1 MKKAFFVLV
10 IIVIAGLGVWKY
22 KQQHSSTSVI
32 VQYVPDDT
40 AFYMGGTTSKS
51 LADFLADSP
60 ILGFSPSE
68 KRALNEIQ
76 SELLMSDTPAAKFLN
91 ALLTDYT
98 ENTDGTYGAFNDY
111 FGLASEGDYAVYLHG
126 LVPVINMP
134 IADKDKIVNLFKTIS
149 EKAGVSFQEKTVA
162 QQSVLSWVI
171 DKNDLQLILATTD
184 SSAIVTM
191 ITPKDSETDIDER
204 LAQKPVPVSFEKT
217 LADIR
222 EQQGYTNDLVFMF
235 DIEKLMNGLFTA
247 DNSRASQDFKRYFSD
262 TPLAKRAMNDPNA
275 QLCQADTLKLVS
287 QAPRV
292 LMGYNDMEV
301 KGNQLIAKVS
311 ALLEINNEMVINVLE
326 SLQGHI
332 PNHITDPSDKI
343 TSMGLALDM
352 DNLTPGITK
361 LWTAFTNADFS
372 CPDLQEAQ
380 LKSKQMSPMMLG
392 AFTGMAQGIKGVGL
406 SLFDLELDAESEL
419 PLKLD
424 FLFSVETTN
433 PTGILSLLQ
442 MVPELASI
450 RIPDDGNEVTLDL
463 PLPVDF
469 PVYAAI
475 KGSHVVVYS
484 GEKGK
489 QAVAAI
495 SSEDL
500 SPNALGFGS
509 SMNYTKLVEL
519 IEKTDFSA
527 LPGTSMEGC
536 MEMYSALDT
545 LRGTEMQL
553 SYQTAVNKR
562 GLGLESTITFNKP
575 QMKVSDINITGQWK
589 TAYLDDTCH
598 WVSDGAEQWN
608 EDGTGSYKENNDAA
622 SCDLYK
628 SNYQWEKNGR
638 TLTLTDISAPQYRDS
653 CQDEW
658 QQEETKETLV
668 CEMINIK
675 EDSFQCLYF
684 MDGSEPFI
692 YQYTR

>member
-1 MKKAFFVLV
+1 MKKAFFIVVL
-10 IIVIAGLGVWKY
+10 IVIAGLGIWKY
-22 KQQHSSTSVI
+22 KQEQSSPSAI
-32 VQYVPDDT
+32 LQYVPEDT
-40 AFYMGGTTSKS
+40 AFYMGGTMNKS
-51 LADFLADSP
+51 LSEFLADSP

-76 SELLMSDTPAAKFLN
+76 SELLTANTPAAKFLN
-91 ALLTDYT
+91 ALLTDYN
-98 ENTDGTYGAFNDY
+98 EKTDGTYGAFADY
-111 FGLASEGDYAVYLHG
+111 FGLASEGDYATYLHG
-126 LVPVINMP
+126 LIPVINMP
-134 IADKDKIVNLFKTIS
+134 IADKQKVVTLFKTIS
-149 EKAGVSFQEKTVA
+149 EKAGVSFQEKTIGK
-162 QQSVLSWVI
+162 QSVLSWVI
-171 DKNDLQLILATTD
+171 DKKNLQLVLATTD
-184 SSAIVTM
+184 SSAVLTI
-191 ITPKDSETDIDER
+191 ITPKDTETDIDER
-204 LAQKPVPVSFEKT
+204 LAQKPVSVSFAHT

-222 EQQGYTNDLVFMF
+222 QQQDYTDDLVFMF
-235 DIEKLMNGLFTA
+235 DIEKLMKGLFTA
-247 DNSRASQDFKRYFSD
+247 DDSRASKDFKRYFSD
-262 TPLAKRAMNDPNA
+262 TPLAQKSLNDPNA
-275 QLCQADTLKLVS
+275 QLCQADTLKLISHV
-287 QAPRV
+287 PRV
-292 LMGYNDMEV
+292 LMGYNDMQV

-311 ALLEINNEMVINVLE
+311 ALLEINNDMVMSVLD

-332 PNHITDPSDKI
+332 PNHVLNPNDKI
-343 TSMGLALDM
+343 SSMGLALDM

-361 LWTAFTNADFS
+361 LWTAFTNAEFS

-380 LKSKQMSPMMLG
+380 LKSKQMSPMVLG
-392 AFTGMAQGIKGVGL
+392 AFTGMAQGIKGTGL
-406 SLFDLELDAESEL
+406 SLFDLKLDADSEF

-424 FLFSVETTN
+424 FLFSIETTN

-442 MVPELASI
+442 MVPELANI
-450 RIPDDGNEVTLDL
+450 RIPEDGSEVALDL
-463 PLPVDF
+463 PLPVEF

-489 QAVAAI
+489 QALNAI
-495 SSEDL
+495 TSEDL
-500 SPNALGFGS
+500 TPNALGFSS

-519 IEKTDFSA
+519 IESTDFSE

-545 LRGTEMQL
+545 LRGMDMQL
-553 SYQTAVNKR
+553 SYQTTVRER
-562 GLGLESTITFNKP
+562 GLGLEGDITFNKP
-575 QMKVSDINITGQWK
+575 QLKISDIDIKGQWK
-589 TAYLDDTCH
+589 TAYLDETCH

-608 EDGTGSYKENNDAA
+608 EDGTGSYKESSDTA

-628 SNYQWEKNGR
+628 SHYQWEKNGR

-658 QQEETKETLV
+658 VQEETKETLV

-684 MDGSEPFI
+684 IDGSEPFI